1 MSACQHA
8 SLSACQHV
16 SMSACQHVT
25 MSPCHH
31 VTMLL
36 SPCHCHHVTVTMLLS
51 PCHCHHITVIMS
63 LSPYHCHHVSVTLSL
78 SKGHCHHVTVS
89 MSCRYISWWND
100 FKNAWMMPEWVEWQ
114 GFLDERPMAWF
125 VKSSALNQSEASIF
139 RSWPIGILYFSPSK
153 FDSRPKISFIP
164 SFQPHSGHLGV
175 ISEKKS
181 HFAVVSSI
189 KV

>member
-1 MSACQHA
+1 MS
-8 SLSACQHV
+8 
-16 SMSACQHVT
+16 
-25 MSPCHH
+25 
-31 VTMLL
+31 L
-36 SPCHCHHVTVTMLLS
+36 SPCHCHHVTVTIS
-51 PCHCHHITVIMS
+51 QS
-63 LSPYHCHHVSVTLSL
+63 SF
-78 SKGHCHHVTVS
+78 HCHHVTVT
-89 MSCRYISWWND
+89 MSLSPCHCQKVTVTMSLSPCHVDISWWND
-100 FKNAWMMPEWVEWQ
+100 FKNAWMMPKWVEWQ